1 MFTFTKISLVV
12 AFIIIIAAIAQIMGK
27 LDAIYTSYILLV
39 GLATQVAILIVF
51 VATIL
56 IRRNE
61 LKKGVKIIRYKYE
74 DRYIKG
80 EENVLPKFITTTNP
94 RKASIFKIYFEIKDF
109 KELPD
114 FGIYKIGKGD
124 PDKTSDVKKQV
135 LNVNTGISNDLFIF
149 HVDMLVRP
157 DEKINFKFKN
167 DANIKIFLLGEL
179 YIP

>member
-1 MFTFTKISLVV
+1 MFIFTKISLVAMFVMIV
-12 AFIIIIAAIAQIMGK
+12 AVIAQIMGK

-39 GLATQVAILIVF
+39 GLVTQIAMFIVF
-51 VATIL
+51 VVTVF

-80 EENVLPKFITTTNP
+80 EDDVLPEFITTTNP

-109 KELPD
+109 NELPD

-124 PDKTSDVKKQV
+124 KMSDVKKQV

-167 DANIKIFLLGEL
+167 DANIKTFLLGEL
-179 YIP
+179 YRP